1 MSRTARAGRAT
12 SGAPGLDGQ
21 EIISTRGR
29 FSLLPLLPEAARQAF
44 LDAAHTLNVTDGHVL
59 YRQGDIGANMF
70 CILEGQVRLTLLRAD
85 GRELVFVNYEADD
98 CFGLTSLIDNGP
110 MPHTAQAHGRARLK
124 ALSRS
129 AFQRLRVE
137 HWEFNDALLKL
148 LCSNVRVLSDYVTGA
163 SLDDLTRRVAGK
175 LIEVAREGS
184 DGASVV
190 RLSQTEMAMLL
201 GVSRQAINRQL
212 KQFEDAALIRVRY
225 GGVTLRNLPGL
236 QARAALE

>member
-1 MSRTARAGRAT
+1 MSHPARAGRAA
-12 SGAPGLDGQ
+12 SSPDSP

-29 FSLLPLLPEAARQAF
+29 FSLLPLLPEAARQAL
-44 LDAAHTLNVTDGHVL
+44 LDYAQTLNVPDGHVL
-59 YRQGDIGANMF
+59 YRQGDIGASMF

-98 CFGLTSLIDNGP
+98 CFGLTSLIDDGP
-110 MPHTAQAHGRARLK
+110 LPHTAQAHGPARLK

-129 AFQRLRVE
+129 AFHRLRAE

-163 SLDDLTRRVAGK
+163 SLDDLTRRVASK
-175 LIEVAREGS
+175 LVEVAREGP
-184 DGASVV
+184 DGGPVV
-190 RLSQTEMAMLL
+190 RLSQTDMAMLL

-212 KQFEDAALIRVRY
+212 KQFEDAGLVRIKY
-225 GGVTLRNLPGL
+225 GGVALRNLAGL
-236 QARAALE
+236 HARAALE

>member
-1 MSRTARAGRAT
+1 MSHAARAGRAT
-12 SGAPGLDGQ
+12 SSPDSP

-29 FSLLPLLPEAARQAF
+29 FSLLPLLPEAARQAL
-44 LDAAHTLNVTDGHVL
+44 LDCAHTLDVPDGHVL

-85 GRELVFVNYEADD
+85 GRELVFVNYEAGD
-98 CFGLTSLIDNGP
+98 CFGLTSLIDGGP
-110 MPHTAQAHGRARLK
+110 LPHTAQAHGPARLK

-129 AFQRLRVE
+129 VFQRLRAN

-163 SLDDLTRRVAGK
+163 SLDDLTRRVASK
-175 LIEVAREGS
+175 LIEVAREGP
-184 DGASVV
+184 DGAPVV

-212 KQFEDAALIRVRY
+212 KQFEDAGLIRIKY
-225 GGVTLRNLPGL
+225 GGVMLRNLAGL
-236 QARAALE
+236 HDRAQLE